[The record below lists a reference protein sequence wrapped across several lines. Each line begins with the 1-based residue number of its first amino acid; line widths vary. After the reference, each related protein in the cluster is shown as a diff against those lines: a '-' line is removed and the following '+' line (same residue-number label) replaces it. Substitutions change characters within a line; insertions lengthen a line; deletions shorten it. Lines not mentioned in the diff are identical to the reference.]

1 MSKILNDLLDL
12 LSLERIEQGLFR
24 GKSQDLGLGA
34 VFGGQVM
41 GQALSS
47 AQETVPEG
55 RRAHSL
61 HAYFLRPGDTQHDIV
76 YEVENLRDGKS
87 ISTRRISA
95 IQFGRPIFHMTASF
109 QQEEQGFEHQDQ
121 MPEVPE
127 PEQLQSEQEYAFSLR
142 DKLPPE
148 MCNRFICDKP
158 IDIRPVQFVHPLE
171 PEVVEPK
178 RCMWMKANGAMPDNA
193 RIHRYLLAYAS
204 DYNFLPTALLP
215 HGRSFFEPTLQVAT
229 IDHSIWFHKPFRLDD
244 WLLYVTD
251 SPAAS
256 AGHALVRGQFFDRK
270 GVLVATTAQEGLIR
284 QLPQPKAQS

>member
-1 MSKILNDLLDL
+1 MSKILKDLLDL

-41 GQALSS
+41 GQGLS
-47 AQETVPEG
+47 AAKETVPES

-61 HAYFLRPGDTQHDIV
+61 HAYFLRPGDTDHAIV

-87 ISTRRISA
+87 ISTRRVTA

-109 QQEEQGFEHQDQ
+109 QDEEKGFEHQDV
-121 MPEVPE
+121 MPEVPA
-127 PEQLQSEQEYAFSLR
+127 PEQLQSEQEHAFSLR
-142 DKLPPE
+142 ENFPSEL
-148 MCNRFICDKP
+148 CNRFICDKP
-158 IDIRPVQFVHPLE
+158 IDIRPVRFVHPLE
-171 PEVVEPK
+171 PEVREPK
-178 RCMWMKANGAMPDNA
+178 RCMWMKANGIMPDDI

-215 HGRSFFEPTLQVAT
+215 HGRSFFDPALQVAT
-229 IDHSIWFHKPFRLDD
+229 IDHSMWFHHPFRLDD

-251 SPAAS
+251 SPVAS
-256 AGHALVRGQFFDRK
+256 SGHALVRGQFFNRD
-270 GVLVATTAQEGLIR
+270 GVLVASTAQEGLIR
-284 QLPQPKAQS
+284 QLPKH